1 MNRLEFNT
9 VMEVLGIKNH
19 EEAIEKYFYKDQIY
33 YWNDLKISFPKY
45 GNDDDTEI
53 EGKIP
58 LDFLK
63 IIDNKYPNK
72 IYEIIG
78 RGIEYLKI
86 SIHFKER
93 LIIFL
98 TEIKDYLA
106 RKNNLPETEVQRY
119 DELITETYSKML
131 KQLNPSL
138 SGYEWLRDKKNC
150 SSIFDNIFKEKET
163 TLGKMF
169 RQAIDDFDMSVNPY
183 MNPNIE
189 LDNIENYLK
198 KVKIGISVAPP
209 PNPEY
214 GSFDACRIK
223 IEKINSDGFVCYRRF
238 YDGFE
243 YKLSTDDLKL
253 IHKIVDYYDWGKSEI
268 IELRDDKKRISIEYT
283 VNERFDGWICG
294 IPVVGKP
301 TIEQI
306 GLIYDKLIEA
316 KEYASS
322 ITLAN
327 NKEEKGKEMVIQKP
341 KNN

>member
-223 IEKINSDGFVCYRRF
+223 IEKINSDGFVCFWVSISLYSC
-238 YDGFE
+238 YNWVE
-243 YKLSTDDLKL
+243 LSEST
-253 IHKIVDYYDWGKSEI
+253 W
-268 IELRDDKKRISIEYT
+268 T
-283 VNERFDGWICG
+283 C
-294 IPVVGKP
+294 
-301 TIEQI
+301 
-306 GLIYDKLIEA
+306 
-316 KEYASS
+316 
-322 ITLAN
+322 
-327 NKEEKGKEMVIQKP
+327 
-341 KNN
+341 